1 MVLKCH
7 FGSLGLFTSGRQSS
21 EQEFFLVVLKCLFGS
36 LGFSTS
42 GRVPNWNFFRWC
54 SNVIILGLC
63 VCACVQLKQNPGQLR
78 INPVGFY
85 WRKIG
90 GGKEVEVPKNE
101 ISSLSWTRVPKGY
114 QLGVKLKAGQDVKFN
129 GFREQVAM
137 IINILLFLLH

>member
-1 MVLKCH
+1 VGGCVVISHSLSLSRCFPPLVLETFQERKKGATMADIAAPH
-7 FGSLGLFTSGRQSS
+7 QFGNILLGGR
-21 EQEFFLVVLKCLFGS
+21 G
-36 LGFSTS
+36 GT
-42 GRVPNWNFFRWC
+42 
-54 SNVIILGLC
+54 
-63 VCACVQLKQNPGQLR
+63 NPGQLR

-137 IINILLFLLH
+137 VINILLFLLH

>member
-1 MVLKCH
+1 MVLKSH
-7 FGSLGLFTSGRQSS
+7 NI
-21 EQEFFLVVLKCLFGS
+21 
-36 LGFSTS
+36 GF
-42 GRVPNWNFFRWC
+42 V
-54 SNVIILGLC
+54 C

-137 IINILLFLLH
+137 VINILLFLLH